1 MRRSDDPVEID
12 LGEHGRVFPCHAI
25 CPRKREGLVEPL
37 SPDPARLVADA
48 DPQQRGAS
56 GINRAP
62 GPDRPET
69 AAEIR
74 QPPGRD
80 QRVLAAVR
88 NPRHRAMPRVRN
100 ARSEEHTSELQ
111 SLMRHSY
118 AVICLKKK
126 KPYKN
131 TSTYSR

>member
-1 MRRSDDPVEID
+1 MLISYWCSD
-12 LGEHGRVFPCHAI
+12 LC
-25 CPRKREGLVEPL
+25 
-37 SPDPARLVADA
+37 SSYLVADA
-48 DPQQRGAS
+48 DPRQRGAS
-56 GINRAP
+56 CINRAP

-100 ARSEEHTSELQ
+100 ARDLVGARGHRRAAIEDVDEIFKGEALILQ
-111 SLMRHSY
+111 HQIGRAH
-118 AVICLKKK
+118 V
-126 KPYKN
+126 
-131 TSTYSR
+131 

>member
-1 MRRSDDPVEID
+1 MRRADDPFEID

-37 SPDPARLVADA
+37 SPDPAHLVADA

-88 NPRHRAMPRVRN
+88 NPRHRA
-100 ARSEEHTSELQ
+100 RSEEHTSELQ
-111 SLMRHSY
+111 SLMCISY
-118 AVICLKKK
+118 AVFCLKKK
-126 KPYKN
+126 KYIQ
-131 TSTYSR
+131 

>member
-37 SPDPARLVADA
+37 SPDPAHLVADA

-100 ARSEEHTSELQ
+100 ARDLVGARSEEHTSELP
-111 SLMRHSY
+111 SLMRISY
-118 AVICLKKK
+118 AVFCLKKK
-126 KPYKN
+126 KRK
-131 TSTYSR
+131 